1 MNTVDAACNP
11 SPQQRSSFLWCHC
24 SVCVCV
30 CVHNKM
36 INLSLASLKSYY
48 KMLKTHIKV
57 K

>member
-24 SVCVCV
+24 SVCV